1 MACTSMRADR
11 IALGRIEPLSRQERL
26 VLAAVAQQ
34 YLRFEVDPRPV
45 PRPAVARQ
53 LGALLPG
60 ESWSED
66 KVDRVLSLI
75 ELRSNVRGP
84 GAEPGDAGL
93 AVTLVACAVLV
104 PPDLRLLDVAHPEH
118 AR

>member
-1 MACTSMRADR
+1 LRADR

-26 VLAAVAQQ
+26 VLAALAQH
-34 YLRFEVDPRPV
+34 YLRCEVDPRPV

-53 LGALLPG
+53 LQALLPG

-66 KVDRVLSLI
+66 EVDRVLSLI

-84 GAEPGDAGL
+84 GADSGDAGL

-104 PPDLRLLDVAHPEH
+104 PPDLRLLDVAHPEYT
-118 AR
+118 R

>member
-1 MACTSMRADR
+1 MASMAMRADR

-45 PRPAVARQ
+45 PRPAVAQQ
-53 LGALLPG
+53 LRALLPG

-118 AR
+118 TR